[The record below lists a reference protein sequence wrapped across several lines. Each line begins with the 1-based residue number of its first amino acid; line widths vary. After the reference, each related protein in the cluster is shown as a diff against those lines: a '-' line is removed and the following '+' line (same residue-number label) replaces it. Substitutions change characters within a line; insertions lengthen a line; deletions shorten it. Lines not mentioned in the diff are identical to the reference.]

1 MPIDTLKTAKRLQ
14 QLGFDTE
21 QAEGLTEILSESDA
35 ELATKNDLDQL
46 EASLGVRIDEV
57 ETKLG
62 SRIDGLGVRID
73 EVETKLGS
81 RIDGLGGRIDEVET
95 KLGSRI
101 DSLADR
107 IEGVDGR
114 IDGLEQTMNE
124 RISGLEQTM
133 NTRFE
138 AMRADLEHLITL
150 RMAWGA
156 GLLALYITLISY
168 VMG

>member
-46 EASLGVRIDEV
+46 ETRLGV
-57 ETKLG
+57 
-62 SRIDGLGVRID
+62 
-73 EVETKLGS
+73 
-81 RIDGLGGRIDEVET
+81 RIDEVET

>member
-46 EASLGVRIDEV
+46 ETRLGVRIDDV
-57 ETKLG
+57 ET
-62 SRIDGLGVRID
+62 R
-73 EVETKLGS
+73 LGS
-81 RIDGLGGRIDEVET
+81 RIDGLGGRIDEAET

-107 IEGVDGR
+107 IEGVDSR
-114 IDGLEQTMNE
+114 IDGLEQTMN
-124 RISGLEQTM
+124 
-133 NTRFE
+133 TRFK

-168 VMG
+168 LMG